1 MSAADEPAWLEI
13 ARRDMAAGVK
23 EIPGKRAHKRILE
36 MYDTAGL
43 AHDNDES
50 QAWCGC
56 ACGTWLK
63 EAGYQVPKNFYGA
76 KQFETYGMKVPKDQ
90 WQPGEIGVCYRSK
103 LRERTWMR
111 HVGLIVGRTK
121 AGAWKVLGG
130 NQGDAVSIVTIADN
144 DMSALRRP
152 VAATVKDLR
161 DAGSTEIKLSD
172 DLVKAGGG
180 AVVTGVGGAA
190 AKEALQTPAEVPIKE
205 AIEYSGL
212 MQQIMEGAQGVWKMV
227 VANPWLVMAVVGGGI
242 ALVLAR
248 RVRKAR
254 VARAAAGAEISS
266 QVAGAG

>member
-1 MSAADEPAWLEI
+1 MSSDAPWLDI
-13 ARRDMAAGVK
+13 AKQDLAAGVK
-23 EIPGKRAHKRILE
+23 RLPGKAAHPRIIE
-36 MYDTAGL
+36 YFDNVGL
-43 AHDNDES
+43 AHTGDDDQS
-50 QAWCGC
+50 YCG
-56 ACGTWLK
+56 AGMGTWLK
-63 EAGYQVPKNFYGA
+63 ESGFPVPKGAYGA
-76 KQFETYGMKVPKDQ
+76 KTFETYGKRLDEFVP
-90 WQPGEIGVCYRSK
+90 GCICVFYRTA
-103 LRERTWMR
+103 LRERDWKR
-111 HVGLIVGRTK
+111 HVTIGLRETK
-121 AGAWKVLGG
+121 THIECLGANQAGGA
-130 NQGDAVSIVTIADN
+130 VTISKYPKKDLVPGA
-144 DMSALRRP
+144 MRWP

-227 VANPWLVMAVVGGGI
+227 IANPWLVMAVVGGGI

-266 QVAGAG
+266 QVTGAG